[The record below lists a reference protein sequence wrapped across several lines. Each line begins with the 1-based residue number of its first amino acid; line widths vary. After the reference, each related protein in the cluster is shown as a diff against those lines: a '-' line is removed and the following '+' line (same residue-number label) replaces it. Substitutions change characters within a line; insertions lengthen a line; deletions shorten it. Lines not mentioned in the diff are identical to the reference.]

1 MDRRNIPQRPP
12 LSYFIRITTR
22 QPKIRIKVPKLLAKT
37 MQKRFD
43 YGCSKNIDG
52 GYNKQH
58 CTKEKK
64 KLRNKPRKLL
74 PRKISSLFTYAF
86 GNMKIKSP
94 EKKSSSDG
102 RCFMKSKTKCNSRAN
117 DDVTNLC
124 APFCY
129 IKGDNAKRVDI
140 GVAHATFRVIGEQES
155 SGNLNLVPSKFM
167 PTNRWKSRMARSLT
181 KMVNREIDGEDNSKQ
196 EDSKAMEERGA
207 QELCKKRILMGS
219 KCRPLS
225 LSGTLQYDENGILIT
240 EIMP

>member
-1 MDRRNIPQRPP
+1 
-12 LSYFIRITTR
+12 
-22 QPKIRIKVPKLLAKT
+22 

-43 YGCSKNIDG
+43 YGCRKNIDG

-58 CTKEKK
+58 CTKEKE

-94 EKKSSSDG
+94 EKKSSSNG
-102 RCFMKSKTKCNSRAN
+102 RSFMKSKTKCNSRAN
-117 DDVTNLC
+117 DDDTNLC

-129 IKGDNAKRVDI
+129 IKGDNAERVDI

-181 KMVNREIDGEDNSKQ
+181 KMQ

>member
-1 MDRRNIPQRPP
+1 
-12 LSYFIRITTR
+12 
-22 QPKIRIKVPKLLAKT
+22 
-37 MQKRFD
+37 
-43 YGCSKNIDG
+43 
-52 GYNKQH
+52 
-58 CTKEKK
+58 
-64 KLRNKPRKLL
+64 
-74 PRKISSLFTYAF
+74 
-86 GNMKIKSP
+86 MKIKSP
-94 EKKSSSDG
+94 EKKSSSNG
-102 RCFMKSKTKCNSRAN
+102 RSFMKSKTKCNSRAN
-117 DDVTNLC
+117 DDDTNLC

-129 IKGDNAKRVDI
+129 IKGDNAERVDI

-181 KMVNREIDGEDNSKQ
+181 KMVSRQIDWEDNSKQ